1 MGIISPIETH
11 YNGYRFRSRLE
22 ARWAIFFDKA
32 GISYEYELEGF
43 ELRDYGYYLPDFWLP
58 KFKCWVEI
66 KPEYDDDET
75 QKVMRCFADT
85 IAPIILFRG
94 TPSLSWNGTIYCLD
108 LTDSSGGSYENKI
121 GFAFCHIC
129 KVATLSF
136 SDNDRRL
143 LGGGRELLNS
153 DWSEWKTCCDPEH
166 RKSHTVH
173 ELADAIGASRAAR
186 FEHNEKKKGIL

>member
-1 MGIISPIETH
+1 MEIIKPIETH

-143 LGGGRELLNS
+143 LVGGREL
-153 DWSEWKTCCDPEH
+153 
-166 RKSHTVH
+166 
-173 ELADAIGASRAAR
+173 
-186 FEHNEKKKGIL
+186 